1 MGVGRGRDVE
11 VVDTTVEKGTIYEVV
26 TRCEV
31 SAEVNFWVF
40 EIPAL
45 GAVGQAMKLSQVADE
60 ARGII
65 ATWNEDGSDEDSF
78 TVRVR
83 LDDEAGAH
91 GCKAGAR

>member
-1 MGVGRGRDVE
+1 M
-11 VVDTTVEKGTIYEVV
+11 
-26 TRCEV
+26 
-31 SAEVNFWVF
+31 NFWVF

-65 ATWNEDGSDEDSF
+65 AAWNEDGPDEDSF

-91 GCKAGAR
+91 SCKAGTR

>member
-1 MGVGRGRDVE
+1 MGCEDSETVEGGMTYEVIVHRDVS
-11 VVDTTVEKGTIYEVV
+11 VEA
-26 TRCEV
+26 
-31 SAEVNFWVF
+31 SFWVF

-45 GAVGQAMKLSQVADE
+45 GAVGQTVKWGQVEDE

-65 ATWNEDGSDEDSF
+65 AAWNEDGPDEDSF

-91 GCKAGAR
+91 GCKAGTR

>member
-1 MGVGRGRDVE
+1 M
-11 VVDTTVEKGTIYEVV
+11 DTTVEKGTIYEVV
-26 TRCEV
+26 THCKAL
-31 SAEVNFWVF
+31 AEVNFWVF

-65 ATWNEDGSDEDSF
+65 AAWNEDGPDEDSF

-83 LDDEAGAH
+83 LDDEAGTH
-91 GCKAGAR
+91 SCKAGAR

>member
-1 MGVGRGRDVE
+1 MGCEDSETVEGGTTYEVIVHRDVS
-11 VVDTTVEKGTIYEVV
+11 VEA
-26 TRCEV
+26 
-31 SAEVNFWVF
+31 SFWVF

-45 GAVGQAMKLSQVADE
+45 GAVGQAVKWGQVEDE

-65 ATWNEDGSDEDSF
+65 AAWNEDGSDEDSF

-91 GCKAGAR
+91 GCKAGTR

>member
-11 VVDTTVEKGTIYEVV
+11 AVDTTVEKGTIYEVV
-26 TRCEV
+26 THCEI

-45 GAVGQAMKLSQVADE
+45 GAVGQAAKWGQVEDE

-65 ATWNEDGSDEDSF
+65 AAWNEDGPDDDSF

-91 GCKAGAR
+91 GCKAGSR

>member
-1 MGVGRGRDVE
+1 MN
-11 VVDTTVEKGTIYEVV
+11 TTAEGGAAYEVIV
-26 TRCEV
+26 HREV
-31 SAEVNFWVF
+31 SAEASFWVF
-40 EIPAL
+40 EISAL
-45 GAVGQAMKLSQVADE
+45 GAVGQAVKWGQVEDE

-65 ATWNEDGSDEDSF
+65 AAWNEDGPDEDSF

>member
-1 MGVGRGRDVE
+1 MGVGRGWDVE

-65 ATWNEDGSDEDSF
+65 ATWNEDGPDEDSF
-78 TVRVR
+78 IVRVR

>member
-1 MGVGRGRDVE
+1 M
-11 VVDTTVEKGTIYEVV
+11 DTTVEGETTYEVIAH
-26 TRCEV
+26 REV

-45 GAVGQAMKLSQVADE
+45 GAVGQAAKWGQVEDE

-65 ATWNEDGSDEDSF
+65 AAWNEDGPDEDSF

-83 LDDEAGAH
+83 LDGEVGAH